1 MDERMQR
8 TDSRRDM
15 NNTAK
20 LATTEP
26 RRPKQ
31 WLAHAGHGSVAGSEK
46 GPHRRVLQGPGR

>member
-20 LATTEP
+20 LSAAEP